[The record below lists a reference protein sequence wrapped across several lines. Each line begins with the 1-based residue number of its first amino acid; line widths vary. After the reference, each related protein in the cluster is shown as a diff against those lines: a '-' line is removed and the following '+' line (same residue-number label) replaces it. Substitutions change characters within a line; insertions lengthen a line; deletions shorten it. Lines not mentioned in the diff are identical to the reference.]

1 MLYPAD
7 VYTRSIQI
15 KLGALPSPAGGRQQP
30 PERGQRRVLLVEICI
45 GECQASLQRHVRH
58 SPGAGAPVLLE
69 AAETRD
75 EGAEPSV
82 RDGGGG
88 KGDPDAVAVEGS
100 RAREEGVVADG
111 RVCRVG
117 AARMEEP
124 AA

>member
-1 MLYPAD
+1 
-7 VYTRSIQI
+7 
-15 KLGALPSPAGGRQQP
+15 
-30 PERGQRRVLLVEICI
+30 LVEICI

-124 AA
+124 AACRRRRRRRRRRLRHIRCPRCACRYG